1 MMLFIII
8 TSINILLFRYLNTF
22 YAHNMPVYNI
32 EWNTFIPD
40 IFITCAA
47 EWVIKIWDKG
57 VRYTYGNTYPML
69 GNSCFYIQPTFIY
82 I

>member
-1 MMLFIII
+1 
-8 TSINILLFRYLNTF
+8 
-22 YAHNMPVYNI
+22 MPVYNI

-57 VRYTYGNTYPML
+57 VRY
-69 GNSCFYIQPTFIY
+69 IRE
-82 I
+82 

>member
-1 MMLFIII
+1 
-8 TSINILLFRYLNTF
+8 
-22 YAHNMPVYNI
+22 MPVYNI

-57 VRYTYGNTYPML
+57 VRYTL
-69 GNSCFYIQPTFIY
+69 IIDIQCCMSLYSANHCSHLTWACK
-82 I
+82 